1 MLLEDIYYPVSAV
14 ISVGGHEEILDIHL
28 FDTAFGGT
36 CMRVAPDAAQLWLM
50 SNHPDGCP
58 ALYET
63 DARNLQRLKGLA
75 SGRRVRMFLASEEF
89 ACREMD
95 VPDACEE
102 GKDDHEED
110 IDSGHAAA
118 VPDADERCG

>member
-14 ISVGGHEEILDIHL
+14 ISIGGREDILDIHL

-36 CMRVAPDAAQLWLM
+36 CMRAAPDAAQLWLM
-50 SNHPDGCP
+50 SNHPDGSP

-63 DARNLQRLKGLA
+63 DMRNLQRLIGIA

-89 ACREMD
+89 ECREMD
-95 VPDACEE
+95 VPDDREE
-102 GKDDHEED
+102 GKDDHEKD
-110 IDSGHAAA
+110 TASGHAA